1 MTHADTPAFTP
12 VPVRPR
18 HDGWTPERQALFL
31 ETLADTGCVSD
42 AAARVGLSVESAYR
56 LRRRRDAASFAAA
69 WEGALAHGTRRLV
82 DLAFERAIAG
92 VAVPVFYKGEV
103 VGERRTYSDKLLM
116 FALRHHDPVR
126 YGALAGMMPFQPDDP
141 RARQAGLFDRLLARL
156 FRRGAGRAAVESQA
170 KDG

>member
-18 HDGWTPERQALFL
+18 HDGWTPQRQALFL
-31 ETLADTGCVSD
+31 ETLADTGCVSH

-56 LRRRRDAASFAAA
+56 LRRRKNAASFAAA
-69 WEGALAHGTRRLV
+69 WEGALAHGTQRLV
-82 DLAFERAIAG
+82 DLAFERAIDG

-116 FALRHHDPVR
+116 FALRHHDPLR
-126 YGALAGMMPFQPDDP
+126 YGALARLTPFQPDDP
-141 RARQAGLFDRLLARL
+141 RVRAASLFDRLLARL
-156 FRRGAGRAAVESQA
+156 FRRAHGRGAAKGQA
-170 KDG
+170 SDA